1 MVEEAGE
8 AIWVADE
15 APGVEA
21 GGERGTREVLVHQK
35 SALLTKDAAMDM
47 SGIVL
52 KDDQEEGAIRM
63 EAGQNQREGGM
74 GSQREGDVSCGIRTH
89 PAREEKPNR
98 LRRATGICQQRA
110 E

>member
-8 AIWVADE
+8 AIRVADE

-21 GGERGTREVLVHQK
+21 GGKRCMRVILVHQK
-35 SALLTKDAAMDM
+35 SAVFTKDAAMGM
-47 SGIVL
+47 SGIVF

-63 EAGQNQREGGM
+63 EAGQSQREGGTARQ
-74 GSQREGDVSCGIRTH
+74 GEGDIGCGVRTH
-89 PAREEKPNR
+89 PAREEKPDR
-98 LRRATGICQQRA
+98 LWGATGICQQRT